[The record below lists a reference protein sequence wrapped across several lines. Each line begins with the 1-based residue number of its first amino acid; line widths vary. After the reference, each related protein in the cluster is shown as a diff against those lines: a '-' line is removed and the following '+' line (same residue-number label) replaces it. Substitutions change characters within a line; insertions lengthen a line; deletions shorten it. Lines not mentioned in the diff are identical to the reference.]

1 MMGHYKHAQK
11 LPTLADSKLELGQGN
26 ATFGSRS
33 FQEYDS
39 EVYVFYNKGWKSV
52 PVKGRKVSSSGS
64 LCCSHVVIIGGSS
77 HKQWVNK

>member
-52 PVKGRKVSSSGS
+52 PVKYLLLVLFVAAMWS
-64 LCCSHVVIIGGSS
+64 LQEEVAINNG
-77 HKQWVNK
+77 